1 LSTFSTA
8 PQNRTIKR
16 MAERAREAA
25 VAGDWEGAV
34 EINQE
39 ILKHV
44 PQDASA
50 SNRLGK
56 ALDQLGRIDE
66 AIEAYQ
72 ASMEIDASN
81 VIAQRNIQR
90 LEQLRDREPPPAAEG
105 KSGPAI
111 RASVFIEETGK
122 TYVTELVRSRNNDA
136 LTRLSPASEIELR
149 PEGDLVAAF
158 DQFGNKLGYLE
169 PRISRRVREL
179 IEAGNQYQGFVIAL
193 SGRTVRIIVREVY
206 RHPDVPLHMAL
217 PPQAKMPAP
226 RPYIRDTA
234 ATRDLD
240 PDLYLDDEDET
251 DEDVEDDDLDG
262 AGDDQEED
270 DTDDDLDA
278 EEVVGAETGD
288 EEDDTPIVR

>member
-25 VAGDWEGAV
+25 VAGEWDAAV
-34 EINQE
+34 QINRE

-72 ASMEIDASN
+72 ASMEIDATN
-81 VIAQRNIQR
+81 VIANRNIQR
-90 LEQLRDREPPPAAEG
+90 LEQLRDREPAPAAEG

-111 RASVFIEETGK
+111 RASVFIEESGK

-149 PEGDLVAAF
+149 PEGDLVAAH

-179 IEAGNQYQGFVIAL
+179 IEAGNQYRGFVIAL

-240 PDLYLDDEDET
+240 PDLYLDDEDEP
-251 DEDVEDDDLDG
+251 DDDAEDDEID
-262 AGDDQEED
+262 AGGGDQEED
-270 DTDDDLDA
+270 GDDDLDA
-278 EEVVGAETGD
+278 EEVVGEETED